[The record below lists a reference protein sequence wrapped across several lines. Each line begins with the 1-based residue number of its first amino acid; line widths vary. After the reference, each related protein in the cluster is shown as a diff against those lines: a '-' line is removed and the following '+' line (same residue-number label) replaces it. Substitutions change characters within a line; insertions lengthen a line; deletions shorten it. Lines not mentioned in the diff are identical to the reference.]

1 MNPQTMNP
9 QNMNQQNMNPQKKSW
24 GWALLLVVLGWLA
37 LYAGPRGLALLVP
50 AAILVWYRV
59 AESAPR
65 NRRN

>member
-1 MNPQTMNP
+1 MNP
-9 QNMNQQNMNPQKKSW
+9 QNMNPQKKSW
-24 GWALLLVVLGWLA
+24 GWALVLVVLGWLA

-59 AESAPR
+59 AESTPR